1 MIVEWF
7 NIVSWALAMI
17 QLMRGK
23 KPTSRATHILHADKL
38 TVETSSLE
46 FGQMDGEEMGTRP
59 FEIRLQWPNK
69 NFGLIAVFK
78 PIKSAVPPVFF
89 W

>member
-23 KPTSRATHILHADKL
+23 KPTSRATHIFQADKL

-59 FEIRLQWPNK
+59 FEIDFSMAKQK
-69 NFGLIAVFK
+69 
-78 PIKSAVPPVFF
+78 F
-89 W
+89 WIDRSI